1 MVTVNFCRPFHLD
14 KCHHLVAACG
24 DALLAS
30 GGRLILTRRHSKVV
44 DGKRMFGSSL
54 AVTRQV

>member
-1 MVTVNFCRPFHLD
+1 MVSAWRPFQRD

-30 GGRLILTRRHSKVV
+30 GGRLILTRLHSQVV
-44 DGKRMFGSSL
+44 DPEPVFASCLG
-54 AVTRQV
+54 VTRLL